1 MEMKILLKRKETKEA
16 RNATGNVTDKAGAI
30 HTNANGRSEQKQR
43 KKKLLRDK

>member
-16 RNATGNVTDKAGAI
+16 RNATDIAGAI